1 MFSAQLALP
10 LYTNNI
16 YKEITMSEPKKME
29 RPRTGRM
36 LAGVCAAIANYANI
50 DVTVVRVAYILL
62 TLFTAFSGIIVY
74 FILMLIIPEEKNQFK
89 IEK

>member
-1 MFSAQLALP
+1 
-10 LYTNNI
+10 
-16 YKEITMSEPKKME
+16 MSEPKKME

-50 DVTVVRVAYILL
+50 DVTVVRVAYFLL
-62 TLFTAFSGIIVY
+62 TLFTAFSGVIIY

>member
-1 MFSAQLALP
+1 
-10 LYTNNI
+10 
-16 YKEITMSEPKKME
+16 MSDVKKME

-36 LAGVCAAIANYANI
+36 LAGVCAAIANYVNI
-50 DVTVVRVAYILL
+50 DVTVVRVAYFLL
-62 TLFTAFSGIIVY
+62 TLFTAFSGVIIY